1 MVIEHICF
9 PRDTLGGKQ
18 MFINLVSQ
26 GCGMDKRG
34 QATETGLPM
43 EYILILVALVF
54 IFAVAVFLL
63 RGQMAELNPF
73 K

>member
-1 MVIEHICF
+1 
-9 PRDTLGGKQ
+9 
-18 MFINLVSQ
+18 MFINLVST
-26 GCGMDKRG
+26 GSGMDKRG

-43 EYILILVALVF
+43 GWILILVSLAF
-54 IFAVAVFLL
+54 IFAVAIFLL